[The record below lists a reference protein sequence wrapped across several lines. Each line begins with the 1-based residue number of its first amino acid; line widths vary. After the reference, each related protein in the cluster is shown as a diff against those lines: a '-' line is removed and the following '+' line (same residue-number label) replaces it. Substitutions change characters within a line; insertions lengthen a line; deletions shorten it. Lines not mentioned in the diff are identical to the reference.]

1 LMFKNFKDN
10 FEKFLISFILFFIGF
25 ITLVSLITYN
35 QKDNSFFN
43 YDSNIQDSSNIL
55 GAFGSYLSSF
65 LIDIFGIISFFIPVF
80 FIFHSLGMLFGKLI
94 TWYNWTLLPF
104 LLIFSTLL
112 AEFISQNYIGNS
124 LSAGL
129 LGIGLYNYLS
139 YFLEEFW
146 NPLIILFVLLI
157 FTIVSIYF
165 SLNIKA
171 KQISKITNF
180 VYNCLIFIVFSFA
193 KFFNFGK
200 KVKLDKIFTSP
211 QKKPSLSSK
220 TNSTSA
226 GKKKKSSLDFNFP
239 SIELLEKPKKTP
251 GVEIEN
257 RRNTEVNG
265 ALLANVLRD
274 FKINGEITEVKQ
286 GPIVTLF
293 ELTPAPGT
301 QSSSVIRLSD
311 DIARSM
317 RANSARIS
325 TIPGKDALGI
335 EIPNKNRETVY
346 LRELLDDDLYKS
358 ANCKLPL
365 ALGKDIFGRP
375 VIVDLAK
382 MPHLLVAGTT
392 GSGKSV
398 GINAMLLSI
407 LYQLTP
413 EECRLILIDPKMLEL
428 STYKGIPHLLTEVV
442 TDPKKAI
449 SALKWIVK
457 EMENRYQMM
466 AHLGVREIDDYNI
479 KVKKI
484 LDEGKVI
491 FKETQVGY
499 DSETGKP
506 VMEKKPLDLN
516 IFSKIIV
523 VVDELADL
531 MITSGKEIESAIQRL
546 SQMARASGIHLI
558 VATQRP
564 SVDVITGTIKSN
576 FPTRISYKVVNKI
589 NSRTILEEQGAEQLL
604 GQGDLLITM
613 LGDQLLRVH
622 GPYVKTEEVISV
634 VNHLKEQGEPEY
646 LDSVTSS
653 DEESNSISL
662 GFSESG
668 DDLYDKAVSIV
679 CREKKASTS
688 FIQRHLQIGYN
699 RAARIIEKMESEGI
713 VSPAN
718 HVGRREVLV
727 GKDN

>member
-1 LMFKNFKDN
+1 MFKNFKDN

-25 ITLVSLITYN
+25 ITLFSLITYN

-94 TWYNWTLLPF
+94 SWYNWALLPF

-146 NPLIILFVLLI
+146 NPLIILFVLFI

-171 KQISKITNF
+171 KQITKITNF

-220 TNSTSA
+220 TNPTST
-226 GKKKKSSLDFNFP
+226 GKKKKLSLDFNFP

-457 EMENRYQMM
+457 EMENRYQLM

-479 KVKKI
+479 KVRKI

>member
-1 LMFKNFKDN
+1 MFKNFKDN

-157 FTIVSIYF
+157 FTTVSIYF

-171 KQISKITNF
+171 NQITKITNF
-180 VYNCLIFIVFSFA
+180 VYKCLIFIVFSFA

-226 GKKKKSSLDFNFP
+226 GKKKKLSLDFNFP

-413 EECRLILIDPKMLEL
+413 EECRLILVKL
-428 STYKGIPHLLTEVV
+428 YK
-442 TDPKKAI
+442 
-449 SALKWIVK
+449 
-457 EMENRYQMM
+457 N
-466 AHLGVREIDDYNI
+466 
-479 KVKKI
+479 
-484 LDEGKVI
+484 
-491 FKETQVGY
+491 
-499 DSETGKP
+499 KP
-506 VMEKKPLDLN
+506 TKPEK
-516 IFSKIIV
+516 S
-523 VVDELADL
+523 
-531 MITSGKEIESAIQRL
+531 
-546 SQMARASGIHLI
+546 
-558 VATQRP
+558 
-564 SVDVITGTIKSN
+564 
-576 FPTRISYKVVNKI
+576 
-589 NSRTILEEQGAEQLL
+589 
-604 GQGDLLITM
+604 
-613 LGDQLLRVH
+613 
-622 GPYVKTEEVISV
+622 
-634 VNHLKEQGEPEY
+634 
-646 LDSVTSS
+646 
-653 DEESNSISL
+653 
-662 GFSESG
+662 
-668 DDLYDKAVSIV
+668 
-679 CREKKASTS
+679 
-688 FIQRHLQIGYN
+688 
-699 RAARIIEKMESEGI
+699 
-713 VSPAN
+713 
-718 HVGRREVLV
+718 
-727 GKDN
+727 

>member
-1 LMFKNFKDN
+1 MFKNFKDN
-10 FEKFLISFILFFIGF
+10 FEKFLISFILFSIG
-25 ITLVSLITYN
+25 ILTLVSLITYN
-35 QKDNSFFN
+35 QIDNSFFK
-43 YDSNIQDSSNIL
+43 YDSKIYGSTNIL
-55 GAFGSYLSSF
+55 GIFGSYLSSF
-65 LIDIFGIISFFIPVF
+65 LIDIFGYVSFFIPLF
-80 FIFHSLGMLFGKLI
+80 FIFHSLGMIFGRFV
-94 TWYNWTLLPF
+94 TWYNWTLFPF
-104 LLIFSTLL
+104 LLIFSSLL
-112 AEFISQNYIGNS
+112 AEFFSQNYINNS
-124 LSAGL
+124 FSAGL
-129 LGIGLYNYLS
+129 LGIGLYNYLT

-146 NPLIILFVLLI
+146 NPLIICFVL
-157 FTIVSIYF
+157 TILTLSSIYF
-165 SLNIKA
+165 SLNIQV
-171 KQISKITNF
+171 KQIGKTTNF
-180 VYNCLIFIVFSFA
+180 IYNCLVFVFFSFA

-200 KVKLDKIFTSP
+200 NVRLDKIFKFQRNKPSP
-211 QKKPSLSSK
+211 PRRVVQPKTNEQKKK
-220 TNSTSA
+220 I
-226 GKKKKSSLDFNFP
+226 LDFNFP
-239 SIELLEKPKKTP
+239 SIDLLEEPKKIA
-251 GVEIEN
+251 GVEVEN
-257 RRNTEVNG
+257 KRSTEVNKT
-265 ALLANVLRD
+265 LLANVLTD
-274 FKINGEITEVKQ
+274 FKINGQITEVKQ

-335 EIPNKNRETVY
+335 EIPNKNREMVY

-358 ANCKLPL
+358 ASCKLPL

-428 STYKGIPHLLTEVV
+428 SIYKGIPHLLTEVV

-466 AHLGVREIDDYNI
+466 AHLGVREVEDYNI

-491 FKETQVGY
+491 FKEIQVGY

-516 IFSKIIV
+516 IFSKIVV

-531 MITSGKEIESAIQRL
+531 MITSGKEIEAAIQRL

-576 FPTRISYKVVNKI
+576 FPTRISYKVVNKV

-604 GQGDLLITM
+604 GQGDLLISM

-622 GPYVKTEEVISV
+622 GPYVRTEEVIAV
-634 VNHLKEQGEPEY
+634 VNHLKSQGEPEY
-646 LDSVTSS
+646 LESVTSD
-653 DEESNSISL
+653 DEENQSISL
-662 GFSESG
+662 GFNESG